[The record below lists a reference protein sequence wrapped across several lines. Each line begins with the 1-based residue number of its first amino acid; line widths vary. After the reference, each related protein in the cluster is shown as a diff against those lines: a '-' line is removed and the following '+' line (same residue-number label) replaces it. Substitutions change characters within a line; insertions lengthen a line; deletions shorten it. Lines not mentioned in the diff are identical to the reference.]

1 MEEKNSNRFDSSLD
15 DTQEIEL
22 TFLPEDDDVEIV
34 TQNTSEEVY
43 GNGRTVG
50 SGDIFIGKRDIY
62 QQQQQQYYQPPIKPE
77 EPEKPKKAKKKRG
90 FLKKLI
96 IAVAAIAIAAFVL
109 VFALAVSVD
118 YTKVDLDKNEYI
130 SQSELSSSR
139 QVTNILFLG
148 VDDEAGGVS
157 RSDSM
162 ILLSVDYK
170 HGKIKLTSF
179 LRDSWVEIPSKGKK
193 AKLNA
198 SYAYGG
204 PQLVVDTIE
213 YNFHIDIDHYV
224 MVDFEM
230 FTQIID
236 ELGGVEVEVTEK
248 EAKFIRS
255 TTRHK
260 DMESGEVTLD
270 GAKALVY
277 CRIRKLDS
285 DYMRTARQRK
295 VISALIQ
302 KVAKTDIGTL
312 IETVQTVFPL
322 IQTDM
327 NEAELTGLAFKA
339 GFGVLAFDIQ
349 QTRAPIEEHMKAST
363 VNGQWVEILEL
374 ENVREYLYDFI
385 YTDKIDP
392 DEGNGE
398 E

>member
-1 MEEKNSNRFDSSLD
+1 MDEKNSKKYDPD

-62 QQQQQQYYQPPIKPE
+62 QQQQQYYQPPIKPE

-363 VNGQWVEILEL
+363 VNGQWVEILEI

-392 DEGNGE
+392 DEGNE
-398 E
+398 EE

>member
-1 MEEKNSNRFDSSLD
+1 MEEKNSNRFDTSLD
-15 DTQEIEL
+15 DTQEIKL
-22 TFLPEDDDVEIV
+22 TFLPEDNNVEIV

-62 QQQQQQYYQPPIKPE
+62 QQQQQYYQPPIKPE
-77 EPEKPKKAKKKRG
+77 EPEKPKKVKKKRG

-130 SQSELSSSR
+130 SQSDLSSSR

-385 YTDKIDP
+385 YTDKINP
-392 DEGNGE
+392 DEGNE
-398 E
+398 EE

>member
-1 MEEKNSNRFDSSLD
+1 MEEKNANRYDPSLD
-15 DTQEIEL
+15 DTQEIKL
-22 TFLPEDDDVEIV
+22 TFLPEDDDVEVI
-34 TQNTSEEVY
+34 TLNTTEEVY
-43 GNGRTVG
+43 GNGRTQG

-62 QQQQQQYYQPPIKPE
+62 QQQQQQQYYTPVKPE
-77 EPEKPKKAKKKRG
+77 EPEQPEKPKKKRG
-90 FLKKLI
+90 LLKKLI
-96 IAVAAIAIAAFVL
+96 IAFAAIAAAAFVL
-109 VFALAVSVD
+109 VFVLAVSVD

-162 ILLSVDYK
+162 ILVSVDYK

-213 YNFHIDIDHYV
+213 YNFHVDIDHYV

-236 ELGGVEVEVTEK
+236 ELGGIEVDVTEK
-248 EAKFIRS
+248 EAKFIRN

-270 GAKALVY
+270 GAQALVY

-295 VISALIQ
+295 VISALIK
-302 KVAKTDIGTL
+302 KVTKTDIGTL
-312 IETVQTVFPL
+312 VETVQTVFPL

-339 GFGVLAFDIQ
+339 GIGVLAFDIQ
-349 QTRAPIEEHMKAST
+349 QTRAPIDEHMKAST

-374 ENVREYLYDFI
+374 ENVREYIYDFI
-385 YTDKIDP
+385 YTDKINP
-392 DEGNGE
+392 DEE

>member
-1 MEEKNSNRFDSSLD
+1 MEEKNSKKYDPD

-22 TFLPEDDDVEIV
+22 TFLPEDDDVSVIEH
-34 TQNTSEEVY
+34 NTVEETY
-43 GNGRTVG
+43 GNGRIQG

-363 VNGQWVEILEL
+363 VNGQWVEILEI

-392 DEGNGE
+392 DEGNE
-398 E
+398 EE

>member
-1 MEEKNSNRFDSSLD
+1 MEDFSNSRKDSSLD
-15 DTQEIEL
+15 DTQEIKL
-22 TFLPEDDDVEIV
+22 TFLQEDEVIQ
-34 TQNTSEEVY
+34 TTAGKTSGNAY
-43 GNGRTVG
+43 GQG
-50 SGDIFIGKRDIY
+50 SGDIYIGNRGNQQQFNYQQQYQQQYNY
-62 QQQQQQYYQPPIKPE
+62 QQQQPS
-77 EPEKPKKAKKKRG
+77 EPEKPKKKRRL
-90 FLKKLI
+90 LKALI
-96 IAVAAIAIAAFVL
+96 ITPLVIAAAAFIVI
-109 VFALAVSVD
+109 FGLAVSVD
-118 YTKVDLDKNEYI
+118 YTHIDLDKNEYI
-130 SQSELSSSR
+130 SSQDLNSSK

-170 HGKIKLTSF
+170 HKKIKLTSF

-198 SYAYGG
+198 SFAYGG
-204 PQLVVDTIE
+204 AQLVVDTIE
-213 YNFHIDIDHYV
+213 YNFLIDIDHYV

-236 ELGGVEVEVTEK
+236 ALGGVEVEVTEK
-248 EAKFIRS
+248 EAKFIRN

-260 DMESGEVTLD
+260 NMESGDEVLLD
-270 GAKALVY
+270 GAQALVY

-327 NEAELTGLAFKA
+327 NEAELTALAFKA
-339 GFGVLAFDIQ
+339 GIGVLAFDIQ

-363 VNGQWVEILEL
+363 VNGQWVELLEL
-374 ENVREYLYDFI
+374 ENVRDYLYDFI
-385 YTDKIDP
+385 YTDRIDT
-392 DEGNGE
+392 E
-398 E
+398 ENTEE

>member
-1 MEEKNSNRFDSSLD
+1 MEEKNSNRFDTSLD
-15 DTQEIEL
+15 DTQEIKL
-22 TFLPEDDDVEIV
+22 TFLPEDNNVEIV

-62 QQQQQQYYQPPIKPE
+62 QQQQQYYQPPIKPE
-77 EPEKPKKAKKKRG
+77 EPEKPKKVKKKRG

-96 IAVAAIAIAAFVL
+96 ITVAAIAIAAFVL

-130 SQSELSSSR
+130 SQSDLSSSR

-392 DEGNGE
+392 DEGNE
-398 E
+398 EE

>member
-1 MEEKNSNRFDSSLD
+1 MEEKNSKHYDPD

-22 TFLPEDDDVEIV
+22 TFLPEDDDVEV
-34 TQNTSEEVY
+34 VEHNTVEETY
-43 GNGRTVG
+43 GNGRTQG
-50 SGDIFIGKRDIY
+50 SGDIFISKRDIY
-62 QQQQQQYYQPPIKPE
+62 QQQQQRYYQPPVIPE
-77 EPEKPKKAKKKRG
+77 KPEKPKKKRS

-96 IAVAAIAIAAFVL
+96 IAFAAIAIAAFAL
-109 VFALAVSVD
+109 VFAVAVSVD

-162 ILLSVDYK
+162 ILVSVDYK

-204 PQLVVDTIE
+204 PQLVVDTLE

-236 ELGGVEVEVTEK
+236 ELGGVEVDVTEK
-248 EAKFIRS
+248 EAKFIRN

-260 DMESGEVTLD
+260 DMESGKVTLD

-327 NEAELTGLAFKA
+327 NEAELTALAFKG
-339 GFGVLAFDIQ
+339 GFGILAFDIQ

-392 DEGNGE
+392 DEGNE
-398 E
+398 EE